1 MLNKVL
7 DCIDTVQNYV
17 EEVDHHMKGPII
29 QLLDDLYAD
38 IETDVHYKEMVN
50 PNME

>member
-1 MLNKVL
+1 MMDKVL
-7 DCIDTVQNYV
+7 DCISTVQNYV
-17 EEVDHHMKGPII
+17 EEVDHPMKGPII

-38 IETDVHYKEMVN
+38 IETDVHFKEMIN